1 VMSPIRSVKPATAP
15 MVPPAMTPPLSLEDE
30 VDVATVVLVAAV
42 VLVTM
47 VVLADRARRAC

>member
-1 VMSPIRSVKPATAP
+1 MRPIRSVKPATAP
-15 MVPPAMTPPLSLEDE
+15 MVVPAMTPPLSLEDE